1 MQKAYRP
8 SGATLLAVAFSA
20 AVAIA
25 ILTDRSALIEP
36 AQAQTDAEKQK
47 SGQDRQKA
55 GHPKEQPPPSKA
67 PAYQAPPRATA
78 PPSEKP
84 PAKSFQKLPPETKPA
99 GPPPGFEPKRQEGIK
114 RPDPPSVAPL
124 PSTTPQPEIRKAT
137 PSTTK
142 PGPEGPAAGTKLPP
156 PGFEPKRQEGIRRP
170 IPPSVA
176 PVPST
181 TPQPE
186 IRKAAPSTTKPPAFG
201 PEGPA
206 AGTKLPPHGPVAAPG
221 PAPQHFEDVR
231 KGRLERIESGRKVI
245 QEPGNRFIVKE
256 DNKKA
261 IIRHDEAERF
271 LRRPG
276 AKTERRADGNVETY
290 YVRPDGVR
298 IVTIVDQHGRLLR
311 RYRRDRDGHEHSI
324 IDNRRFYRNVA
335 IGIGVGALGII
346 VLNLPPPRVTIPRDR
361 YIVEY
366 DRASDDDL
374 DEALMASPLEPL
386 ERAYSLDEI
395 RYTYELRARMRRIDL
410 DTIIFDSGA
419 WEVPQDQYYKLERV
433 ARAILRVLRHNEE
446 AVFLIEGH
454 TDAVGSDEDNLS
466 LSDRRAQSVAEILS
480 ETFGVPPE
488 NLVTQGYGEQFLKI
502 DTPGPEP
509 LNRRVTIVNITRLMA
524 ER

>member
-1 MQKAYRP
+1 MSMRRQ
-8 SGATLLAVAFSA
+8 ATLLAFLMVSLA
-20 AVAIA
+20 AACVLANRAGLIA
-25 ILTDRSALIEP
+25 AAE
-36 AQAQTDAEKQK
+36 AQSEAEKHK
-47 SGQDRQKA
+47 KE
-55 GHPKEQPPPSKA
+55 KEQERHKAAPPKPEPPRPGPSPSIQKV
-67 PAYQAPPRATA
+67 PTPPPRATA
-78 PPSEKP
+78 PPPPPPAPRAPLEKP
-84 PAKSFQKLPPETKPA
+84 QPDRPAKTFQQPPLPAAKAPPPERPAKTFEQPPSPALKSPPPKPALVPAPEPGKEGIKVPPSAIQKGAVPQKGPPAALEKTVPPAARQPSGPA
-99 GPPPGFEPKRQEGIK
+99 GP
-114 RPDPPSVAPL
+114 
-124 PSTTPQPEIRKAT
+124 AT
-137 PSTTK
+137 
-142 PGPEGPAAGTKLPP
+142 
-156 PGFEPKRQEGIRRP
+156 
-170 IPPSVA
+170 V
-176 PVPST
+176 
-181 TPQPE
+181 
-186 IRKAAPSTTKPPAFG
+186 
-201 PEGPA
+201 
-206 AGTKLPPHGPVAAPG
+206 APG
-221 PAPQHFEDVR
+221 PQLVRPDLKGPSPKGFEDVR
-231 KGRLERIESGRKVI
+231 KGRLERVEDGRKVI

-298 IVTIVDQHGRLLR
+298 IITVADQHGRLLR
-311 RYRRDRDGHEHSI
+311 RYRRDRDGHEYNI

-335 IGIGVGALGII
+335 IGLGVGALGII

-374 DEALMASPLEPL
+374 DEALTASPLEPL
-386 ERAYSLDEI
+386 DRAYSLEEI

-410 DTIIFDSGA
+410 DTINFDSGA
-419 WEVPQDQYYKLERV
+419 WEVPQDQYDRLERV
-433 ARAILRVLRHNEE
+433 ARAILRVLRRNPE

-480 ETFGVPPE
+480 ETFDVPPE

-509 LNRRVTIVNITRLMA
+509 LNRRVTIVNITRLLA

>member
-1 MQKAYRP
+1 VPPAAKPP
-8 SGATLLAVAFSA
+8 SGPATV
-20 AVAIA
+20 
-25 ILTDRSALIEP
+25 TP
-36 AQAQTDAEKQK
+36 APQLV
-47 SGQDRQKA
+47 
-55 GHPKEQPPPSKA
+55 PP
-67 PAYQAPPRATA
+67 
-78 PPSEKP
+78 
-84 PAKSFQKLPPETKPA
+84 
-99 GPPPGFEPKRQEGIK
+99 GPPPKR
-114 RPDPPSVAPL
+114 
-124 PSTTPQPEIRKAT
+124 
-137 PSTTK
+137 
-142 PGPEGPAAGTKLPP
+142 
-156 PGFEPKRQEGIRRP
+156 
-170 IPPSVA
+170 
-176 PVPST
+176 
-181 TPQPE
+181 
-186 IRKAAPSTTKPPAFG
+186 
-201 PEGPA
+201 
-206 AGTKLPPHGPVAAPG
+206 
-221 PAPQHFEDVR
+221 FEDVR
-231 KGRLERIESGRKVI
+231 KGRLERVEDGRKVI

-298 IVTIVDQHGRLLR
+298 IITVVDQHGRLLQ
-311 RYRRDRDGHEHSI
+311 RYRRDRDGHESNI

-374 DEALMASPLEPL
+374 DEALAASPLEPL

-433 ARAILRVLRHNEE
+433 ARAILRVLRRNPE

-480 ETFGVPPE
+480 ETFDVPPE
-488 NLVTQGYGEQFLKI
+488 NLITQGYGEQFLKI

-509 LNRRVTIVNITRLMA
+509 LNRRVTVVNITRLLA